1 MTSEQGMHR
10 SGPPAFG
17 GGTRHTA
24 HQGWPQASHC
34 ATACSVQCFVQF
46 NTPDQPPR
54 PRGIAPIA
62 SGTIPRG
69 RFRAVP
75 GS

>member
-1 MTSEQGMHR
+1 MHR
-10 SGPPAFG
+10 SGPPSFG

-34 ATACSVQCFVQF
+34 ATACSFQCFVQF
-46 NTPDQPPR
+46 ITPDRPPR
-54 PRGIAPIA
+54 RFGLAPISLA
-62 SGTIPRG
+62 NAAESGPVRTIP
-69 RFRAVP
+69 